1 MCAHP
6 FWSSV
11 SMMKSRRLRFELGAR
26 QKMPRL
32 QISPTCIGVV
42 VICVV
47 VHVALDGPRFRF
59 SDCAAWRFQLHAGGY
74 VVGFPLAGPGPAH
87 PPGSAFPNGSVGR
100 MVLVRRY
107 ATSTLPGSPAAIAG
121 KKCVPRS
128 LTGLTRNALA
138 ALPGTR
144 PPPPSQVAPPS
155 LDHTTY
161 MSYSH

>member
-1 MCAHP
+1 
-6 FWSSV
+6 
-11 SMMKSRRLRFELGAR
+11 
-26 QKMPRL
+26 
-32 QISPTCIGVV
+32 
-42 VICVV
+42 
-47 VHVALDGPRFRF
+47 
-59 SDCAAWRFQLHAGGY
+59 
-74 VVGFPLAGPGPAH
+74 
-87 PPGSAFPNGSVGR
+87 

-107 ATSTLPGSPAAIAG
+107 ATSTLPGSPAAMAG

-161 MSYSH
+161 MSYSHEVSDCTVPAVDSVEHVSGFELRLIVKPRYGFPALSRVTPTKGVEESWPKCASNACCRVQVSPLSLEYEFKRA